1 MLPHFKMYMNQ
12 TRTCLHISAIPQTIC
27 TNLEHWLRAIYVA
40 DRFKDACVNKTVQFF
55 PLPGTEAV
63 CAQNHEMFVK
73 ALVGKM
79 WSSISRSEIGRWWL
93 KKKKKK
99 SLHGV
104 GAAVEGTFLMT
115 LFVTTRY
122 SAHTFAFQHIPV
134 LLREWTYTYLS
145 TLAKLDF
152 EVHILYR
159 HIHIF
164 CHSTALWGKYSYSIY
179 TNCIF
184 FDNFLLPETLQF
196 ACCIRAKA
204 AYF

>member
-27 TNLEHWLRAIYVA
+27 TNLEHWLPAIYVA
-40 DRFKDACVNKTVQFF
+40 DRFKNACVNKTVQFF

-99 SLHGV
+99 KKSPWSRSSSWRH
-104 GAAVEGTFLMT
+104 FSYDS
-115 LFVTTRY
+115 FRHH
-122 SAHTFAFQHIPV
+122 SIQC
-134 LLREWTYTYLS
+134 TYLCIPTHPS
-145 TLAKLDF
+145 ATAGMN
-152 EVHILYR
+152 VHIL
-159 HIHIF
+159 
-164 CHSTALWGKYSYSIY
+164 KYFS
-179 TNCIF
+179 
-184 FDNFLLPETLQF
+184 
-196 ACCIRAKA
+196 
-204 AYF
+204 